1 VYLSTTKEAGRKLL
15 ILFPR
20 KREANTGTKIGSY
33 FYPAGPS
40 IRKAGNKQI
49 MKFILIDGGPASGK
63 STLGQIL
70 VNNFNKLS
78 EKTTLLDLDSYV
90 EKYCPT
96 WIWNDERQKEADLLN
111 ARTDF
116 TNEINKFLEDNFIVI
131 AIGDRFLTHHDVLNY
146 TDKLMNKVPVYL
158 YHLSVPFALRK
169 QRLRSRGPHSLINL
183 EKDQKD
189 RDGIKNWPGYVYEN
203 VNSPEEDANNMLLLI
218 QQDKG
223 LFQNG

>member
-1 VYLSTTKEAGRKLL
+1 MKL
-15 ILFPR
+15 
-20 KREANTGTKIGSY
+20 
-33 FYPAGPS
+33 
-40 IRKAGNKQI
+40 
-49 MKFILIDGGPASGK
+49 ILIDGGPASGK
-63 STLGQIL
+63 NTLGQIL
-70 VNNFNKLS
+70 ANNFNKLS
-78 EKTTLLDLDSYV
+78 EKTILIDLDSYV

-96 WIWNDERQKEADLLN
+96 WIWNDEQQKEADLLK

-116 TNEINKFLEDNFIVI
+116 TNEINKFLRDNFIVI
-131 AIGDRFLTHHDVLNY
+131 AIGDRFLTHHDVLKY
-146 TDKLMNKVPVYL
+146 TDKLMDKVPIYL